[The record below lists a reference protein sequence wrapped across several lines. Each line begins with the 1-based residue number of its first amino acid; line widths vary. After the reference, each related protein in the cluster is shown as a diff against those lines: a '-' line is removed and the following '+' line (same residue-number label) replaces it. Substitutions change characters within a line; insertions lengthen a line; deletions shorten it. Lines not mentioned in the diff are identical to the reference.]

1 MDSACQICNLVHIE
15 LAKSKA
21 PAAQRFAWTK
31 SSDKTV
37 NTTSKCA
44 VWLRIPSSP
53 LLKASPQYTCV
64 FSHGD
69 RITQYIFTA
78 SIEGSK
84 LLSWDQQH
92 SNTMW
97 GPRST
102 NFRHMRL
109 QPHAAKHSS
118 RVAWE
123 KIRLELEQES
133 EVTVKTIESAFATVN
148 TGSGTFQRL
157 G

>member
-1 MDSACQICNLVHIE
+1 MASGATLKSTELKIAIREPRALSHQFQKSEYGLNLVP
-15 LAKSKA
+15 K
-21 PAAQRFAWTK
+21 
-31 SSDKTV
+31 
-37 NTTSKCA
+37 
-44 VWLRIPSSP
+44 P
-53 LLKASPQYTCV
+53 LQTRENTCV